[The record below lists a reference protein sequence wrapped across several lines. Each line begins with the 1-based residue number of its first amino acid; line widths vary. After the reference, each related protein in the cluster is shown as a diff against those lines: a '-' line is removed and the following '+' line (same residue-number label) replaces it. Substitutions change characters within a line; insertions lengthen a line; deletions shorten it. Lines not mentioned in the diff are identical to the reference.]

1 MEILMKKITKKQYKY
16 FDDIKHIDENGV
28 EYWYA
33 RELAEVLDY
42 VEWRNF
48 TKVIDRAMI
57 ACDNSNHNVGDQFVE
72 VNKLIEHGKGGK
84 REIIDYK
91 LTRYACY
98 LIVQN
103 GDPRKEVIAL
113 GQTYFAVQT
122 YRQEINDKFEELD
135 EDKRRL
141 VIRGDIKQW
150 NQLLVDSAHDMGIIT
165 NDDYAIFQ
173 NAGYM
178 GLYGW
183 LTVDDIKG
191 GTMPEDLPTPKK
203 SIKQIEKEHMKKLK
217 EKAKK
222 NKLIL
227 DE

>member
-1 MEILMKKITKKQYKY
+1 MPLKKITKKEYKY
-16 FDDIKHIDENGV
+16 FDDIKHIDENGM
-28 EYWYA
+28 EFWYA
-33 RELAEVLDY
+33 RELAEVLLY

-48 TKVIDRAMI
+48 EKVIKRAMI
-57 ACDNSNHNVGDQFVE
+57 ACDNSKQDINDHFAE
-72 VNKLIEHGKGGK
+72 VNKMVDIGSKTK
-84 REIIDYK
+84 RKVVDYK

-122 YRQEINDKFEELD
+122 YRQEINDRFEELD

-150 NQLLVDSAHDMGIIT
+150 NQLLVDSAHDIGIIT
-165 NDDYAIFQ
+165 NEDYAIFQ

-178 GLYGW
+178 GLYGG
-183 LTVDDIKG
+183 LTVDD
-191 GTMPEDLPTPKK
+191 KK
-203 SIKQIEKEHMKKLK
+203 KK
-217 EKAKK
+217 KA
-222 NKLIL
+222 
-227 DE
+227 